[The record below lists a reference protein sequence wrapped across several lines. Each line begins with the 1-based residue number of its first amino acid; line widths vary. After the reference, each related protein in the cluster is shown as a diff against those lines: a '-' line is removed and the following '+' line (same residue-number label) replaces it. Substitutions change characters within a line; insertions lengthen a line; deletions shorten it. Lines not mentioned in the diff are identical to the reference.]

1 MQLGAVEVCK
11 MDEDDCR
18 EEADFVDVVRL
29 IEKKRKKGGE
39 PEPTFLASSGLQ
51 AYRYQKI
58 TN

>member
-1 MQLGAVEVCK
+1 